1 MFHAFMI
8 IKNGSVERKHCHIV
22 EFGLALLAN
31 AYMPLKYW
39 NDVFLTATFLIN
51 LLPTK
56 DLNLETPTQKTYS
69 CQT

>member
-1 MFHAFMI
+1 
-8 IKNGSVERKHCHIV
+8 
-22 EFGLALLAN
+22 
-31 AYMPLKYW
+31 
-39 NDVFLTATFLIN
+39 VFLTATFLIN